1 MKILLQLITPTVV
14 LFCGDF
20 LGTSAEEASNC
31 SCAPFHIYSISRPW
45 FPISKL
51 KHTGPIRFHLF
62 LQFVMCSCF
71 RRCPCLNPAV
81 AAAAE
86 CFDDPFCC
94 CCCCFFF
101 FFFFFFFLGV
111 VCLCRIEL
119 GFLSSCWSWLSCT
132 RAKVKLH
139 FWFTSHKNA
148 GCMLGDLSYHRYYN
162 CWHEVA
168 ISLHIHY
175 CPLVI

>member
-20 LGTSAEEASNC
+20 WGQVQKKLLTAVVHPFTSTQYLAPGFQSPNSNTLGPFASTSFS
-31 SCAPFHIYSISRPW
+31 S
-45 FPISKL
+45 
-51 KHTGPIRFHLF
+51 
-62 LQFVMCSCF
+62 FVMCSCF
-71 RRCPCLNPAV
+71 RRCPCLNPA

-94 CCCCFFF
+94 CCCCY
-101 FFFFFFFLGV
+101 FFFFFFLGV

-132 RAKVKLH
+132 RARVKLH
-139 FWFTSHKNA
+139 FWFTSTRMRA
-148 GCMLGDLSYHRYYN
+148 VC
-162 CWHEVA
+162 
-168 ISLHIHY
+168 
-175 CPLVI
+175 LVTFPITGTTTVDTRLRSASTYTIVL